1 MRVLKLLPLF
11 SLFFVLGGQVM
22 FLPGEIYAGFKK
34 PCCTSCPCVITCTCP
49 GYNQCPYFWCHTAT
63 PPTVHDQTVVNNKM
77 LDLRGSY
84 DSGSSP
90 SFRPISIDRLITPA
104 SSGQCARNNFLLKFF
119 QRAEEQLKLNPDFLN
134 YNVEQD
140 NSVVAFLTSIDEE
153 K

>member
-22 FLPGEIYAGFKK
+22 FLPVEIYAGFKR
-34 PCCTSCPCVITCTCP
+34 PCCTSCPCVITCICP
-49 GYNQCPYFWCHTAT
+49 GPNQCPYFTCHSANA
-63 PPTVHDQTVVNNKM
+63 PTVQGQTVVSNKM

-84 DSGSSP
+84 DSRPSP

-119 QRAEEQLKLNPDFLN
+119 QGAEEQLKFDSDFLN
-134 YNVEQD
+134 YNVGQD